1 MSNQNKSPE
10 IVIAGAGSIG
20 FYIGGLL
27 HDAGKNVTFLARQRM
42 IDYVGENGLH
52 LTDYLGLD
60 IHLTANELSMET
72 SPDCLSK
79 ADIILVTVKSAA
91 TEEMAKLIS
100 QYANENTIV
109 ISLQNG
115 LSNSA
120 LLKSE
125 LPDHQVLAGMVPFNV
140 AQMKNARFHRG
151 TSGNIVIEDTRNNLA
166 KALSSKNLPFEASK
180 EIENI
185 QSGKLLLN
193 LNNALNALSGLPLQ
207 EQLGNRGWR
216 CLMADQII
224 EALAVMKIADMNP
237 VPPSPVPAGLI
248 PYILKLPTP
257 LFKIIAKQMLSIDPY
272 ARSSMWADLEE
283 GRKTEVN
290 ELQGEIIRLAEKYNL
305 NAPLN
310 YKVMARIKEAEN
322 KNQGSPNLKPE
333 DI

>member
-1 MSNQNKSPE
+1 MSTQNNHPK

-27 HDAGKNVTFLARQRM
+27 HDAGKNVTFLARERM
-42 IDYVGENGLH
+42 VDYVRENGLH
-52 LTDYLGLD
+52 LTDYLGLEV
-60 IHLTANELSMET
+60 HLTSSELSMQI
-72 SPDCLSK
+72 SPDCFSK

-100 QYANENTIV
+100 QYASRNTTV
-109 ISLQNG
+109 VSLQNG

-120 LLKSE
+120 LLKSK
-125 LPDHQVLAGMVPFNV
+125 LPKYQVLAGMVPFNV

-151 TSGNIVIEDTRNNLA
+151 TSGNIVIEDTKNDIAQRLT
-166 KALSSKNLPFEASK
+166 SKNLPFETSN

-185 QSGKLLLN
+185 QSGKLLIN

-216 CLMADQII
+216 CLMADQIT
-224 EALAVMKIADMNP
+224 EALAIMKIAGMKP

-257 LFKIIAKQMLSIDPY
+257 LFKIIAKQMLSIDPH
-272 ARSSMWADLEE
+272 ARSSMLEDLEL
-283 GRKTEVN
+283 GKKTEVN

-310 YKVMARIKEAEN
+310 TKVMARIKEAEN

-333 DI
+333 EL